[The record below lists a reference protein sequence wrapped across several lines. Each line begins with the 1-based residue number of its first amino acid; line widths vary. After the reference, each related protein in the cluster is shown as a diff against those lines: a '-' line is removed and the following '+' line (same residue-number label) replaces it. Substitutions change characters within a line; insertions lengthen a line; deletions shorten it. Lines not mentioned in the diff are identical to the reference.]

1 MEPLVAKNFND
12 YVTVMAANSPHALVM
27 DGWRRLD
34 LSLRDYARAVGPVVD
49 RRNRNPIEQTVSLDQ
64 ALGPKLAGVIRQLRQ
79 LRNRVAHR
87 SIYVSPEEAAA
98 YARRTFSLIAVLA
111 RRVSELE
118 GPR

>member
-12 YVTVMAANSPHALVM
+12 YVTVMAINSPHALVM

-34 LSLRDYARAVGPVVD
+34 LSLRDYAEAVRRVVGP
-49 RRNRNPIEQTVSLDQ
+49 RIRSPIEQVVSQDN
-64 ALGPKLAGVIRQLRQ
+64 ALGPKFAGVIRQLRR
-79 LRNRVAHR
+79 LRNRVAHE
-87 SIYVSPEEAAA
+87 SIYVSSEEAAA

-118 GPR
+118 GPP